1 MIDEETT
8 PDDAPEDPAA
18 AARAAIL
25 AAMDG
30 STLAEAEAADEA
42 RAAEEQ

>member
-1 MIDEETT
+1 MLDDETT
-8 PDDAPEDPAA
+8 PDEAPEDPAA

-30 STLAEAEAADEA
+30 STLAEAEAEA
-42 RAAEEQ
+42 AAEEE

>member
-1 MIDEETT
+1 MRDDET

-30 STLAEAEAADEA
+30 STIAEHEASEAEAE
-42 RAAEEQ
+42 

>member
-1 MIDEETT
+1 MLDEDTT
-8 PDDAPEDPAA
+8 AEEPAEDPTA

-30 STLAEAEAADEA
+30 STLAEAEAAEGDSDET
-42 RAAEEQ
+42 